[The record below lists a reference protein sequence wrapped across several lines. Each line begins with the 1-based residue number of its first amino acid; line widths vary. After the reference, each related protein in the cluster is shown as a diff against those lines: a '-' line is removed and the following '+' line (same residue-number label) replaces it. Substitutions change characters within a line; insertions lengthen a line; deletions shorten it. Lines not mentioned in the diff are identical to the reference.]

1 MRVAFLEPS
10 NYYELNPPDEN
21 RTYSTSNGS
30 SWELSMLDSSTGWHE
45 NYTEADQVT
54 EWMTLD
60 AG

>member
-1 MRVAFLEPS
+1 LEPS